1 MMITK
6 ITTRFL
12 HESDESYPKDALHIY
27 AENEPAVKQNEAV
40 QNYIPVDFCIIEA
53 NGNFPDNSKYPLATM
68 QAAQNLK

>member
-1 MMITK
+1 MMIAK

-12 HESDESYPKDALHIY
+12 HESDESYPKDAFHIY

-40 QNYIPVDFCIIEA
+40 QNYIPGDFCIIEA
-53 NGNFPDNSKYPLATM
+53 NGKFPDNCKYPLATM